1 MYALFRLPSS
11 SMYWSL
17 IFSFYFIDCGCV
29 LGTHLFVATRSVH
42 DIYHWQE
49 LPQVSFLSRQ
59 TCVCHD
65 KRCVLCLSRQP
76 RREFG
81 DVSCHPPVWN
91 LRAVIRF
98 PFPISSLGFFLCLVL
113 LLFLSCN
120 VSANGPFSFL
130 YPPRKLKYFPF
141 CMAFVWLL
149 YGFRMAFVWLLYGFR
164 MAFVW
169 LLYGFCMAFVWLLY
183 GFCMA
188 FVWLLYGFRMAFVW
202 LLYGF
207 CMALVELPG
216 NDSW

>member
-1 MYALFRLPSS
+1 MTKFLCRLNISS
-11 SMYWSL
+11 DPVDTLYLCFVSTTQFKHVLVFNIFFWFYWLWLCSRDA
-17 IFSFYFIDCGCV
+17 FFFFF
-29 LGTHLFVATRSVH
+29 FVATRSVY
-42 DIYHWQE
+42 DIYQWYE

-59 TCVCHD
+59 TRVCHD

-130 YPPRKLKYFPF
+130 YPPRKLQYFS
-141 CMAFVWLL
+141 
-149 YGFRMAFVWLLYGFR
+149 
-164 MAFVW
+164 
-169 LLYGFCMAFVWLLY
+169 
-183 GFCMA
+183 
-188 FVWLLYGFRMAFVW
+188 
-202 LLYGF
+202 F
-207 CMALVELPG
+207 CMALVEQLG
-216 NDSW
+216 DDSW

>member
-1 MYALFRLPSS
+1 
-11 SMYWSL
+11 MYWSL
-17 IFSFYFIDCGCV
+17 IFSFDFIDCGCV

-120 VSANGPFSFL
+120 FSANGPFPNFFPENSQSWAFL
-130 YPPRKLKYFPF
+130 YGSCRAARRWKLVVA
-141 CMAFVWLL
+141 CA
-149 YGFRMAFVWLLYGFR
+149 A
-164 MAFVW
+164 
-169 LLYGFCMAFVWLLY
+169 C
-183 GFCMA
+183 C
-188 FVWLLYGFRMAFVW
+188 
-202 LLYGF
+202 
-207 CMALVELPG
+207 CMALCFYNIFDCFHPFLFL
-216 NDSW
+216 NIFLLLLKN